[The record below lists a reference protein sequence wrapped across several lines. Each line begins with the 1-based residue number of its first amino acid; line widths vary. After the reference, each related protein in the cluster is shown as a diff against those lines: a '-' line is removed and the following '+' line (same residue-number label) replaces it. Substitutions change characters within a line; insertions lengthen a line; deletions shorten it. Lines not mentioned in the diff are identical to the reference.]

1 MMEQVEFVADTTVS
15 LFLCLGLLDPPPL
28 GSQRPRSP
36 ARVEEIKSQSWKRQH
51 TFSISGLHI

>member
-1 MMEQVEFVADTTVS
+1 MMEQVDFVADTTTVS
-15 LFLCLGLLDPPPL
+15 LFLCLGLLDTPL
-28 GSQRPRSP
+28 GSERLS